1 METLTDSLN
10 SYSFKQEIG
19 DIYIK
24 DSPTTGCKPNMAYC
38 LLWKDPS
45 SEHIL
50 YFEIVECKS
59 EEEEYLMTSETVF
72 KF

>member
-1 METLTDSLN
+1 METLTDNLI

-38 LLWKDPS
+38 LLWKAYF
-45 SEHIL
+45 I
-50 YFEIVECKS
+50 FEIVECKS